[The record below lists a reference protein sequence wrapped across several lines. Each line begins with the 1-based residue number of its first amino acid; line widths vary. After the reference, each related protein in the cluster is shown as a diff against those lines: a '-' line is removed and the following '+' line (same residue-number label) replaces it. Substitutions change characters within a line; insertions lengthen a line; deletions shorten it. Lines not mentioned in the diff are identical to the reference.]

1 MQSFKLFVQTIPRS
15 FNRFILISL
24 ALLGLSI
31 SSVNAALVNYD
42 ETVGGDL
49 INGAT
54 TFNFDTAGVNSVSG
68 STEWASSGFDSD
80 GFFFNLADGL
90 QITDVSVVWSN
101 PSLANLPNGGLSW
114 SFLAQAFS
122 PPPLSSTTLLLSA
135 IHLPSSVAVTETVI
149 VVAPYTGADR
159 YWLSN
164 GTGRSNATDP
174 LLPWHV
180 SASYDMS
187 FTIAAIPA
195 VPVPPAVWLFGT
207 GILGLI
213 GFSKRKTAMP
223 KAA

>member
-1 MQSFKLFVQTIPRS
+1 MQGINVSVHATPRAH
-15 FNRFILISL
+15 NRFILINL
-24 ALLGLSI
+24 AVLGLSI

-42 ETVGGDL
+42 EAVSGDL
-49 INGAT
+49 IHLAT
-54 TFNFDTAGVNSVSG
+54 TFNFDTSGVNSVSG

-80 GFFFNLADGL
+80 AFFFYLADGL

-187 FTIAAIPA
+187 FTTAAIPA
-195 VPVPPAVWLFGT
+195 VPVPAAVWLFGT
-207 GILGLI
+207 ALIGLV
-213 GFSKRKTAMP
+213 GFSKRKARI
-223 KAA
+223 AV